1 MAENK
6 ELDSEL
12 IKTPYNP
19 LDPVVVIDPS
29 FNGKSILKGYEKP
42 SSMNSEQV
50 YSSLKD
56 DGINIPVIRL
66 NNITLSENQID
77 QLKIYYDEFLPKI
90 HLSIK
95 DTDNLIKVCDSPG
108 FDNEIAVVI
117 TAQVNGFYKKISLLF
132 YITNFEPADD
142 YIAYDGVFKLKSLNT
157 HIMKQ
162 IGEGKLNTYDTLL
175 EIAKENKL
183 GFAATKGCKDIKDER
198 YRLIQTKTYVD
209 YVKEIIG
216 YGGLDE
222 ESIFDAWIDLF
233 GYIVMVNV
241 HFVLNEDIEP
251 QNLTIYTMV
260 NGNNM
265 LNNDKMNPGGVQVQR
280 TLTNNKINT
289 ASTNLQFEN
298 YENIIDTNNIY
309 KKGSLNTNWYMSSP
323 CDENNI
329 EMEQIQIIENSA
341 DGDAFSEEYEFSKA
355 EWLGIEFSEEPILM
369 KKSINKKYFE
379 KLRAKRLKVELI
391 NHNLGL
397 ERGTLV
403 NIVFKEYNS
412 KIIKVFKGD
421 KEVEESPEGVI
432 NPYASGMYYI
442 DSMEFEYVVE
452 KHKIQQYLYLIKR
465 DVDVNPINKLTG
477 PIGIDS
483 ESEN

>member
-6 ELDSEL
+6 ELESEL

-29 FNGKSILKGYEKP
+29 FDSKSILKGYEKP
-42 SSMNSEQV
+42 SAINSEQV

-56 DGINIPVIRL
+56 DGIHVPVIRL
-66 NNITLSENQID
+66 NNITLHENQID

-95 DTDNLIKVCDSPG
+95 DVDNIIKICDSPG

-117 TAQVNGFYKKISLLF
+117 TAQVNGYYKKISLLF
-132 YITNFEPADD
+132 YITNFKPAND
-142 YIAYDGVFKLKSLNT
+142 YIAYDGVFKLQTLNT
-157 HIMKQ
+157 HVMKQ
-162 IGEGKLNTYDTLL
+162 IGEGKLNTHDTLL

-209 YVKEIIG
+209 YIKEIIS

-222 ESIFDAWIDLF
+222 ESIFDTWIDIF

-260 NGNNM
+260 NGNNVM
-265 LNNDKMNPGGVQVQR
+265 NDDKMVSGGVQVQR
-280 TLTNNKINT
+280 TLTNNKINV
-289 ASTNLQFEN
+289 ASTNLQFEK
-298 YENIIDTNNIY
+298 YENIVNTNNIY
-309 KKGSLNTNWYMSSP
+309 NKGSLNTDWYMSSP

-329 EMEQIQIIENSA
+329 EMEQIQLIENSV
-341 DGDAFSEEYEFSKA
+341 DGDAFSEEYEFNKS

-369 KKSINKKYFE
+369 KKNINKRYFE

-412 KIIKVFKGD
+412 KVIKVFKGD

-432 NPYASGMYYI
+432 NPYLSGMYYI
-442 DSMEFEYVVE
+442 DSMEFEYVTE
-452 KHKIQQYLYLIKR
+452 NHKIQQYLYLIKKS
-465 DVDVNPINKLTG
+465 VDINPINKLTG
-477 PIGIDS
+477 PIAIDS